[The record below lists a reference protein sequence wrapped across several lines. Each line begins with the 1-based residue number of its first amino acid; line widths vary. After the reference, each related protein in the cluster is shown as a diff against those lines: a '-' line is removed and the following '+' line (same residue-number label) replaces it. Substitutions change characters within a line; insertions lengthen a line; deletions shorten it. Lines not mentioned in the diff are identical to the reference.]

1 MKSNG
6 RSHTN
11 IGTLD
16 ISMLTWN
23 YGETKQ
29 HYSVVFESWKLEKL
43 LDSGILMKD
52 KRGQFMKI
60 FSGADAMKYTKDGIL
75 EIPEGFTD
83 LDADFAYFV
92 VREDLPKVHTVA
104 ISKTVEQSV
113 HQQ

>member
-16 ISMLTWN
+16 ISMLTGN
-23 YGETKQ
+23 YGENKQ

-52 KRGQFMKI
+52 KRGQLWEGTIYVYKI
-60 FSGADAMKYTKDGIL
+60 CDKGI
-75 EIPEGFTD
+75 
-83 LDADFAYFV
+83 
-92 VREDLPKVHTVA
+92 
-104 ISKTVEQSV
+104 SV
-113 HQQ
+113 QQQ